1 MMLYI
6 RFNPRD
12 LGLEGFL
19 ESNLRYMDKMV
30 RAISLLDEGNEQSN
44 QLIHILYNNIKCI
57 QKDLTDVFGDG

>member
-1 MMLYI
+1 
-6 RFNPRD
+6 
-12 LGLEGFL
+12 
-19 ESNLRYMDKMV
+19 MDKMV